1 MSVVIEEEALQ
12 FGEGGR
18 LFGVLTVPCAVPRAD
33 TELPVFVFLSA
44 GLLHRVGPY
53 RLHVRLARELARTG
67 FASLRVDLSASGDS
81 PPRPGLTNQQSVAA
95 DFAEI
100 LNVLGSRLGQRPL
113 VLGGLCTGADN
124 SMTLAL
130 KEPRVVGMLL
140 LDPICFPDTG
150 VTGYKA
156 RAAMVVYGH
165 PARYIAW
172 FKRRYQEFT
181 GRRDKPQL
189 QEAAGL
195 DPLAIRDYPDL
206 PLMRA
211 AFEAIGARKGR
222 VLSVFTHYATRYYNQ
237 TGQLGRSLRVAG
249 YRQFCTELFW
259 PQVDHTYRLELHRR
273 RLIEEV
279 KVWTVPYL
287 NASVQRAPAVE
298 LPRSASE
305 TLARLAPGNRQSVP
319 SEV

>member
-1 MSVVIEEEALQ
+1 MIEEEALQ
-12 FGEGGR
+12 FGEAGR
-18 LFGVLTVPCAVPRAD
+18 LFGILTVPSAVPRAGS
-33 TELPVFVFLSA
+33 ELPVFVFLSA

-53 RLHVRLARELARTG
+53 RLHVRLARDLAQMG
-67 FASLRVDLSASGDS
+67 FASLRVDLAASGDS
-81 PPRPGLTNQQSVAA
+81 PPRLGLTNQQSVAA

-130 KEPRVVGMLL
+130 KEPRVAGMLL
-140 LDPICFPDTG
+140 LDPICFPDPG
-150 VTGYKA
+150 LTGYKA
-156 RAAMVVYGH
+156 RAAMAVYGH
-165 PARYIAW
+165 PTRYIAW
-172 FKRRYQEFT
+172 FNRRYQEFT
-181 GRRDKPQL
+181 GRRDKPQVP
-189 QEAAGL
+189 EAASL

-211 AFEAIGARKGR
+211 AFAAIRARQGR

-237 TGQLGRSLRVAG
+237 RGQLGRSLRLAD

-273 RLIEEV
+273 RLVEV
-279 KVWTVPYL
+279 VRSWAGNYL
-287 NASVQRAPAVE
+287 QASVQRAPTVDF
-298 LPRSASE
+298 PSSAGE
-305 TLARLAPGNRQSVP
+305 TFAPLAQRRQPVDSQRGV
-319 SEV
+319 S